1 MPLVRRFLPALYA
14 SLMVG
19 ISGAS
24 AGEAQSDTKDFRAD
38 YQFYLGGARIADATL
53 SGSLGVVTYD
63 IQTTLE
69 TQGMFHMLQ
78 IQALLTARAE
88 GQNQG
93 RGELQPNRYR
103 SEYTTDGDTGT
114 LSITYD
120 GHTPAVAAEPPIV
133 PTAYG
138 DDTADTSGTM
148 DPLSA
153 VLKAMTPDTA
163 DGICNRTI
171 RVFDGTRR
179 YDIHLLPE
187 GRRPEPKQFQ
197 PLDLDHPVQRCFGV
211 YDRISGFERD
221 NRTEQ
226 QVGKRYYPFDIWF
239 EVSPSGVH
247 RIARVA
253 GRTSLGHIV
262 GLLRP

>member
-14 SLMVG
+14 GLLVG
-19 ISGAS
+19 LPGTGVS
-24 AGEAQSDTKDFRAD
+24 EAPAKTQDFQAD

-53 SGSLGVVTYD
+53 GGSLGVLTYD
-63 IQTTLE
+63 IQTSLE
-69 TQGMFHMLQ
+69 TKGMFHMLQ
-78 IQALLTARAE
+78 IQALLQAKAE

-93 RGELQPNRYR
+93 RGTLKPVRYR

-133 PTAYG
+133 STAYG
-138 DDTADTSGTM
+138 DDTASTSGTL

-153 VLKAMTPDTA
+153 VLKAMTPDSLDA
-163 DGICNRTI
+163 ICNRTI
-171 RVFDGTRR
+171 PVFDGTRR
-179 YDIHLLPE
+179 YDIYLLPE
-187 GRRPEPKQFQ
+187 DRSPEPKQFQ
-197 PLDLDHPVQRCFGV
+197 PLDLGNPIKRCFGV
-211 YDRISGFERD
+211 YDRISGFEGD
-221 NRTEQ
+221 EQTED
-226 QVGKRYYPFDIWF
+226 QVGNRYYPFDIWF
-239 EVSPSGVH
+239 EISPSGVH
-247 RIARVA
+247 RIARIA